1 MQRLKI
7 IFAGTPQFAL
17 PSLQALE
24 ISPEIEVCAVF
35 TQPDKPA
42 HRGQKLTPPPVKEF
56 AEKVGIRVY
65 QPAKISKEEIVILQ
79 KYNPDF
85 LVVVAYGL
93 ILSEEVLAIPK
104 YGCVN
109 LHGSLL
115 PKYRGAS
122 PIQSAILAGDEK
134 TGVSFMQ
141 IEKELDAG
149 GVFARYETKVGEKNS
164 EELAD
169 ELASLGGKYFPKVLQ
184 EIAAGK
190 LKPISQVSSVV
201 TFTKKIRKEMGKLD
215 FTSESAVEI
224 IRKLRA
230 YTPWPGIFTTYKNKN
245 LKILA
250 ARISPKSSTAK
261 IGEVI
266 QLEKGVGIQT
276 REGVLILEKIQLEG
290 KKPLMIQEF
299 IRGEKDFIG
308 SVLN

>member
-1 MQRLKI
+1 MQSLKI

-65 QPAKISKEEIVILQ
+65 QPEKITQEEIAILK

-93 ILSEEVLAIPK
+93 LLPEEVLSIPK

-122 PIQSAILAGDEK
+122 PIQAAILSGDEK

-149 GVFARYETKVGEKNS
+149 GVFARYETKIGDKNS
-164 EELAD
+164 EELAI

-184 EIAAGK
+184 QIASGE
-190 LKPISQVSSVV
+190 LKPIPQIASAVS
-201 TFTKKIRKEMGKLD
+201 FTRKIRKEMGKLD
-215 FTSESAVEI
+215 FVSESAWEMLC
-224 IRKLRA
+224 KLRA
-230 YTPWPGIFTTYKNKN
+230 YTPWPGIFTTYKDKN

-250 ARISPKSSTAK
+250 ARISPKNSPAK
-261 IGEVI
+261 AGEVI

-276 REGVLILEKIQLEG
+276 REGIFILEKVQLEG
-290 KKPLMIQEF
+290 KKPLTLEEF

-308 SVLN
+308 SRLS

>member
-35 TQPDKPA
+35 TQPDKPGN
-42 HRGQKLTPPPVKEF
+42 RGKITPPPVKEF

-65 QPAKISKEEIVILQ
+65 QPEKITKEEIAILQ

-93 ILSEEVLAIPK
+93 ILPEEVLAIPK

-115 PKYRGAS
+115 PRYRGAS
-122 PIQSAILAGDEK
+122 PIQAAILAGDEK
-134 TGVSFMQ
+134 AGVSFMQ

-149 GVFARYETKVGEKNS
+149 GVFARYETKIGEKNS
-164 EELAD
+164 EELAI

-190 LKPISQVSSVV
+190 LKPIPQVASAV

-215 FTSESAVEI
+215 FTSESALQI
-224 IRKLRA
+224 LRKLRA
-230 YTPWPGIFTTYKNKN
+230 YTPWPGIFITYKNKN

-250 ARISPKSSTAK
+250 ARISPKASTAK
-261 IGEVI
+261 AGEVI

-276 REGVLILEKIQLEG
+276 REGILILEKIQLEG
-290 KKPLMIQEF
+290 KKPLPISEF
-299 IRGEKDFIG
+299 IRGEKDFVG
-308 SVLN
+308 SSLN